1 MTDPMKTATTELL
14 SFHQQVADWQLA
26 QLDAAMK
33 QSQAMMDLA
42 RLSFVTQRDF
52 AQNLGKSFVEAK

>member
-1 MTDPMKTATTELL
+1 MTDPMKTATAEML
-14 SFHQQVADWQLA
+14 SFHKQVADWQLA